1 MTVLIDILDIET
13 PIGPDKFRIMSVSGA
28 GHISQPFS
36 YQIVLRSGTAKLDEN
51 ELLYKPVTVSIA
63 QTSVHACFL
72 NGLVSHVQQ
81 FPPDSRETW
90 DYSLTI
96 VPTLA
101 FLDQT
106 RDCRFFENQSSLDI
120 VESILSKFGIKKYE
134 VRGAVKP
141 PKRSYTT
148 MFNETYLD
156 FIHRLFAEDG
166 IFYFFEHSASDHTM
180 IIGADNTAFKTT
192 TTSPYG
198 ITNEQGILT
207 GFDRWARTDTTT
219 YGNIDTGD
227 YNPETSTT
235 AVKASVPSIK
245 KASGLDARAH
255 YHWPSRALT
264 SDTADTIA
272 KRRLQAHEVP
282 TQIYHGSAN
291 IPDLYAGSKFTL
303 ENDPV
308 SGTASQYV
316 LGSVSILIE
325 DHSDQLSAGSSVIR
339 AGLTA
344 FTADTTF
351 KPVPLPKPVPLGMYS
366 ATVIGDSGEEIYT
379 DKLGRIKIQFPWDH
393 LDETTASGTFW
404 VRVVQPWAVAGWGA
418 QFIPR
423 VGMEVLISFLEG
435 DIDRPVAIGALF
447 NSSNTPIFSEEEKNK
462 SGFRSRSPKKGGAAE
477 YNEISFDDTKGSEV
491 LLVHAQKNHTTEVE
505 NDQSLTV
512 DNNRTVLIKQD
523 ETVTIKGKQTIKV
536 TGAVLYESDD
546 SITLKVG
553 GNSIVIN
560 TSGITIKGTKVSI
573 TGDATLKTTSP
584 DSTHEGQMMMTLTG
598 GMIKIN

>member
-1 MTVLIDILDIET
+1 MTVLIDLLDVET
-13 PIGPDKFRIMSVSGA
+13 PLGPDKFRITSVSGA

-36 YQIVLRSGTAKLDEN
+36 YQIMLRSGTAKLDEN
-51 ELLYKPVTVSIA
+51 DLLYKPVTVSIA

-72 NGLVSHVQQ
+72 NGRVSHVQQ
-81 FPPDSRETW
+81 FPADSRDTW

-101 FLDQT
+101 FLEQT

-120 VESILSKFGIKKYE
+120 VLGILGKFGIKKYE
-134 VRGAVKP
+134 TRGEVNP
-141 PKRSYTT
+141 PKRPYTT

-166 IFYFFEHSASDHTM
+166 IFYFFEHSATDHTM
-180 IIGADNTAFKTT
+180 VIGVDNTAFKVTA
-192 TTSPYG
+192 TSPYG

-207 GFDRWARTDTTT
+207 GFERWARSDTTT
-219 YGNIDTGD
+219 YGNVDTGD
-227 YNPETSTT
+227 YNPETSST

-245 KASGLDARAH
+245 KASGLDARSH
-255 YHWPSRALT
+255 YHWPGRAAA
-264 SDTADTIA
+264 SDTADTLA
-272 KRRLQAHEVP
+272 KRSLQAHEVS
-282 TQIYHGSAN
+282 TQLYRGSAN

-303 ENDPV
+303 EGDPV

-316 LGSVSILIE
+316 LASVSILIE
-325 DHSDQLSAGSSVIR
+325 DHSDQLGNERAVIK
-339 AGLTA
+339 AGLSA
-344 FTADTTF
+344 FTADTIY
-351 KPVPLPKPVPLGMYS
+351 KPVPLPKPVPLGLYS
-366 ATVIGDSGEEIYT
+366 ATVIGETGEEIYT
-379 DKLGRIKIQFPWDH
+379 DKLGRIKVQFPWDH
-393 LDETTASGTFW
+393 LGETTASGTFW
-404 VRVVQPWAVAGWGA
+404 VRVVQPWAGAGWGA

-435 DIDRPVAIGALF
+435 DIDRPVAIGSLF
-447 NSSNTPIFSEEEKNK
+447 NSSNAPIFSEADKNK
-462 SGFRSRSPKKGGAAE
+462 SGFRSRSTKSGGAAD
-477 YNEISFDDTKGSEV
+477 YNEISFDDTKGAEV
-491 LLVHAQKNHTTEVE
+491 LLVHAQKDHTTEVE
-505 NDQSLTV
+505 NNQSLTV
-512 DNNRTVLIKQD
+512 DKNRAVVIKQD